1 MNQQSEERR
10 ASAEC
15 SSRLPWKVKH
25 VQSNHAPHAGT
36 QRTMF
41 HIISSRAVSITF
53 DGSVR
58 VFVSA
63 AQQNPVGVRTIIVVE
78 PGRLPLCHQFPE
90 STLTIH
96 PLAYLAG
103 VVCG

>member
-1 MNQQSEERR
+1 
-10 ASAEC
+10 
-15 SSRLPWKVKH
+15 
-25 VQSNHAPHAGT
+25 
-36 QRTMF
+36 MF
-41 HIISSRAVSITF
+41 HIMSSSAVSIAF

-103 VVCG
+103 VVCGYAGLGVVIPLIVSGFSSAGIFGAPAT